1 MKYYPLFRIFRG
13 KKMQKS
19 KNITIAIIILMLI
32 YGLLANLKLV
42 FNINAIYLYIINPLF
57 WITLAVFLK
66 IAIGKSYQ
74 KSRIK
79 KEVIQYILIAVIIYI
94 LTYMISGLFITFGN
108 NPYFT
113 TVKGFLINLWMFGT
127 VIISKEYIRYR
138 LINNVYEN
146 DKKEIAILVSLIY
159 IIIEIELN
167 KYINTKI
174 TLLFALKDICQNLIP
189 LIAKNVLYSYISM
202 KSDWKPASIYELFTK
217 LYLWLSP
224 ILPNAPWIIVAIIE
238 TTIPT
243 ILFFYIRYANS
254 KNSEIKSRQEIE
266 NVNPKNSIPLVVL
279 VILVIWFTIGV
290 FPVKPIAVA
299 SGSMEKE
306 LYIGDV
312 VIVKKCN
319 ANDIVNGDI
328 IQYQMKGYTVIHRVI
343 EKKQKNGEYYF
354 TTKGDNNPSEDKES
368 VKEDQV
374 LGKVIFKVKYL
385 GYPAI
390 WLNIIQSNEQVEV
403 DTGK

>member
-1 MKYYPLFRIFRG
+1 
-13 KKMQKS
+13 MQKS

-159 IIIEIELN
+159 IIIEIGLN
-167 KYINTKI
+167 KYLNTKI

-224 ILPNAPWIIVAIIE
+224 ILPNAPWIMVAIIE

-290 FPVKPIAVA
+290 FPIKPIAVA

-306 LYIGDV
+306 LYVGDV

-368 VKEDQV
+368 VKEEQV

-390 WLNIIQSNEQVEV
+390 WLNILQSNEQVEV

>member
-1 MKYYPLFRIFRG
+1 
-13 KKMQKS
+13 MQKS

-42 FNINAIYLYIINPLF
+42 FNINTIYLYIINPLF

-159 IIIEIELN
+159 IIIEIGLN

-224 ILPNAPWIIVAIIE
+224 ILPNAPWIMVAIIE

-290 FPVKPIAVA
+290 FPIKPIAVA

-306 LYIGDV
+306 LYVGDV

>member
-1 MKYYPLFRIFRG
+1 
-13 KKMQKS
+13 MQKS

-127 VIISKEYIRYR
+127 VMISKEYIRYR

-159 IIIEIELN
+159 IIIEIGLN
-167 KYINTKI
+167 KYVNTKI

-224 ILPNAPWIIVAIIE
+224 ILPNAPWIMVAIIE

-279 VILVIWFTIGV
+279 VILVIWFAIGV
-290 FPVKPIAVA
+290 FPIKPIAIA

-306 LYIGDV
+306 LYVGDV

-368 VKEDQV
+368 VKEEQV

>member
-1 MKYYPLFRIFRG
+1 
-13 KKMQKS
+13 MQKS

-202 KSDWKPASIYELFTK
+202 KSDWKPASIYELFAK

>member
-1 MKYYPLFRIFRG
+1 
-13 KKMQKS
+13 MQKS

-74 KSRIK
+74 KSKIK

-224 ILPNAPWIIVAIIE
+224 ILPNAPWIMVAIIE

-290 FPVKPIAVA
+290 FPIKPIAIA

-306 LYIGDV
+306 LYVGDV

-368 VKEDQV
+368 VKEEQV

>member
-1 MKYYPLFRIFRG
+1 
-13 KKMQKS
+13 MQKS
-19 KNITIAIIILMLI
+19 KNITITIIILMLI

-127 VIISKEYIRYR
+127 VMISKEYIRYR

-159 IIIEIELN
+159 IIIEIGLN
-167 KYINTKI
+167 KYVNTKI

-224 ILPNAPWIIVAIIE
+224 ILPNAPWIMVAIIE

-290 FPVKPIAVA
+290 FPIKPIAIA

-306 LYIGDV
+306 LYVGDV

-368 VKEDQV
+368 VKEEQV

>member
-1 MKYYPLFRIFRG
+1 
-13 KKMQKS
+13 MQKS
-19 KNITIAIIILMLI
+19 KNITIAIIILILI

-42 FNINAIYLYIINPLF
+42 FNINVIYLYIINPLF

-79 KEVIQYILIAVIIYI
+79 KEVIQYILIAVIVYI

-159 IIIEIELN
+159 IIIEIGLN

-224 ILPNAPWIIVAIIE
+224 ILPNAPWIMVAIIE

-290 FPVKPIAVA
+290 FPIKPIAVA

-306 LYIGDV
+306 LYVGDI

-368 VKEDQV
+368 VKEEQV

-390 WLNIIQSNEQVEV
+390 WLNILQSNEQVEV

>member
-1 MKYYPLFRIFRG
+1 
-13 KKMQKS
+13 MQKS

-159 IIIEIELN
+159 IIIEIGLN
-167 KYINTKI
+167 KYVNTKI

-202 KSDWKPASIYELFTK
+202 KSDWKLASIYELFTK

-224 ILPNAPWIIVAIIE
+224 ILPNAPWIMVAIIE

-306 LYIGDV
+306 LYVGDV

-354 TTKGDNNPSEDKES
+354 TAKGDNNPSEDKES
-368 VKEDQV
+368 VKEEQV

>member
-1 MKYYPLFRIFRG
+1 
-13 KKMQKS
+13 MQKS

-159 IIIEIELN
+159 IIIEIGLN
-167 KYINTKI
+167 KYVNTKI

-217 LYLWLSP
+217 LYLWLST
-224 ILPNAPWIIVAIIE
+224 ILPNAPWIMVAIIE

-290 FPVKPIAVA
+290 FPIKPIAIA

-306 LYIGDV
+306 LYVGDV

-319 ANDIVNGDI
+319 ANDIDNGDI

-368 VKEDQV
+368 VKEEQV

>member
-1 MKYYPLFRIFRG
+1 
-13 KKMQKS
+13 MQKS

-159 IIIEIELN
+159 IIIEIGLN

-174 TLLFALKDICQNLIP
+174 TLLFALKDICQNIIP

-224 ILPNAPWIIVAIIE
+224 ILPNAPWIMVAIIE

-290 FPVKPIAVA
+290 FPIKPIAVA

-306 LYIGDV
+306 LYVGDV

-368 VKEDQV
+368 VKEEQV

-390 WLNIIQSNEQVEV
+390 WLNILQSNEQVEV

>member
-1 MKYYPLFRIFRG
+1 
-13 KKMQKS
+13 MQKS
-19 KNITIAIIILMLI
+19 NNITIAIIILMLI

-159 IIIEIELN
+159 IIIEIGLN

-224 ILPNAPWIIVAIIE
+224 ILPNAPWIMVAIIE

-290 FPVKPIAVA
+290 FPIKPIAVA

-306 LYIGDV
+306 LYVGDV

-368 VKEDQV
+368 VKEEQV

-385 GYPAI
+385 GYPSI
-390 WLNIIQSNEQVEV
+390 WLNILQSNEQVEV

>member
-1 MKYYPLFRIFRG
+1 
-13 KKMQKS
+13 MQKS

-266 NVNPKNSIPLVVL
+266 NANPKNSIPLVVL

-290 FPVKPIAVA
+290 FPIKPIAVA

-306 LYIGDV
+306 LYVGDV

>member
-1 MKYYPLFRIFRG
+1 
-13 KKMQKS
+13 MQKS

-42 FNINAIYLYIINPLF
+42 FNINTIYLYIINPLF

-113 TVKGFLINLWMFGT
+113 TVKGFLINLWIFGT

-159 IIIEIELN
+159 IIIEIGLN

-174 TLLFALKDICQNLIP
+174 TLLFALKDICQNFIP

-224 ILPNAPWIIVAIIE
+224 ILPNAPWIMVAIIE

-290 FPVKPIAVA
+290 FPIKPIAVA

-306 LYIGDV
+306 LYVGDV

-368 VKEDQV
+368 VKEEQV

-390 WLNIIQSNEQVEV
+390 WLNILQSNEQVEV

>member
-1 MKYYPLFRIFRG
+1 
-13 KKMQKS
+13 MQKS
-19 KNITIAIIILMLI
+19 KNITIAIIILILI

-79 KEVIQYILIAVIIYI
+79 KEVIQYILIAVIVYI

-127 VIISKEYIRYR
+127 VIISKEYISYR

-159 IIIEIELN
+159 IIIEIGLN

-217 LYLWLSP
+217 LYLWISP
-224 ILPNAPWIIVAIIE
+224 ILPNAPWIMVAIIE

-290 FPVKPIAVA
+290 FPIKPIAIA

-306 LYIGDV
+306 LYVGDV

-385 GYPAI
+385 GYPSI

>member
-1 MKYYPLFRIFRG
+1 
-13 KKMQKS
+13 MQKS

-57 WITLAVFLK
+57 WITLAVFFK

-159 IIIEIELN
+159 IIIEIGLN
-167 KYINTKI
+167 KYVNTKI
-174 TLLFALKDICQNLIP
+174 TLLFVLKDICQNLIP

-224 ILPNAPWIIVAIIE
+224 ILPNAPWIMVAIIE

-290 FPVKPIAVA
+290 FPIKPIAIA

-306 LYIGDV
+306 LYVGDV

>member
-1 MKYYPLFRIFRG
+1 
-13 KKMQKS
+13 MQKS

-224 ILPNAPWIIVAIIE
+224 ILPNAPWIMVAIIE

-290 FPVKPIAVA
+290 FPIKPIAVA

-306 LYIGDV
+306 LYVGDV

-368 VKEDQV
+368 VKEEQV

>member
-1 MKYYPLFRIFRG
+1 
-13 KKMQKS
+13 MQKS

-159 IIIEIELN
+159 IIIEIGLN
-167 KYINTKI
+167 KYVNTKI

-224 ILPNAPWIIVAIIE
+224 ILPNAPWIMVAIIE

-279 VILVIWFTIGV
+279 VILVIWFAIGV
-290 FPVKPIAVA
+290 FPIKPIAIA

-306 LYIGDV
+306 LYVGDV

>member
-1 MKYYPLFRIFRG
+1 
-13 KKMQKS
+13 MQKS

-127 VIISKEYIRYR
+127 VMISKEYIRYR

-159 IIIEIELN
+159 IIIEIGLN
-167 KYINTKI
+167 KYVNTKI

-224 ILPNAPWIIVAIIE
+224 ILPNAPWIMVAIIE

-290 FPVKPIAVA
+290 FPIKPIAIA

-306 LYIGDV
+306 LYVGDV

>member
-1 MKYYPLFRIFRG
+1 
-13 KKMQKS
+13 MQKS

-159 IIIEIELN
+159 IIIEIGLN
-167 KYINTKI
+167 KYVNTKI

-224 ILPNAPWIIVAIIE
+224 ILPNAPWIMVAIIE

-279 VILVIWFTIGV
+279 VILVIWFAIGV
-290 FPVKPIAVA
+290 FPIKPIAIA

-306 LYIGDV
+306 LYVGDV

-328 IQYQMKGYTVIHRVI
+328 IQYQMKGYTVIHRVV

-368 VKEDQV
+368 VKEEQV

>member
-1 MKYYPLFRIFRG
+1 
-13 KKMQKS
+13 MQKS
-19 KNITIAIIILMLI
+19 KNITIAIIILILI

-79 KEVIQYILIAVIIYI
+79 KEVIQYILIAVIVYI

-159 IIIEIELN
+159 IIIEIGLN

-224 ILPNAPWIIVAIIE
+224 ILPNAPWIMVAIIE

-290 FPVKPIAVA
+290 FPIKPIAVA

-306 LYIGDV
+306 LYVGDV

-385 GYPAI
+385 GYPSI

>member
-1 MKYYPLFRIFRG
+1 
-13 KKMQKS
+13 MQKS

-146 DKKEIAILVSLIY
+146 DKKEIAILISLIY
-159 IIIEIELN
+159 IIIEIGLN
-167 KYINTKI
+167 KYVNTKI

-224 ILPNAPWIIVAIIE
+224 ILPNAPWIMVAIIE

-306 LYIGDV
+306 LYVGDV

>member
-1 MKYYPLFRIFRG
+1 
-13 KKMQKS
+13 MQKS

-202 KSDWKPASIYELFTK
+202 KSDWKLASIYELFTK

-224 ILPNAPWIIVAIIE
+224 ILPNAPWIMVAIIE

-306 LYIGDV
+306 LYVGDV

>member
-1 MKYYPLFRIFRG
+1 
-13 KKMQKS
+13 MQKS

-74 KSRIK
+74 KSKIK

-224 ILPNAPWIIVAIIE
+224 ILPNAPWIMVAIIE

-290 FPVKPIAVA
+290 FPIKPIAVA

-306 LYIGDV
+306 LYVGDV

-354 TTKGDNNPSEDKES
+354 TTKGDNNPSKDKES

>member
-1 MKYYPLFRIFRG
+1 
-13 KKMQKS
+13 MQKS

-79 KEVIQYILIAVIIYI
+79 KEVIQYILIAVIVYI

-159 IIIEIELN
+159 IIIEIGLN

-174 TLLFALKDICQNLIP
+174 TLLFALKNICQNLIP

-224 ILPNAPWIIVAIIE
+224 ILPNAPWIMVAIIE

-290 FPVKPIAVA
+290 FPIKPIAVA

-306 LYIGDV
+306 LYVGDV

-390 WLNIIQSNEQVEV
+390 WLNILQSNEQVEV

>member
-1 MKYYPLFRIFRG
+1 
-13 KKMQKS
+13 MQKS

-74 KSRIK
+74 KSKIK

-159 IIIEIELN
+159 IIIEIGLN
-167 KYINTKI
+167 KYVNTKI

-224 ILPNAPWIIVAIIE
+224 ILPNAPWIMVAIIE

-306 LYIGDV
+306 LYVGDV

>member
-1 MKYYPLFRIFRG
+1 
-13 KKMQKS
+13 MQKS
-19 KNITIAIIILMLI
+19 KNITIAIIILILI

-79 KEVIQYILIAVIIYI
+79 KEVIQYILIAVIVYI

-159 IIIEIELN
+159 IIIEIGLN

-224 ILPNAPWIIVAIIE
+224 ILPNAPWIMVAIIE

-290 FPVKPIAVA
+290 FPIKPIAIA

-306 LYIGDV
+306 LYVGDV

-385 GYPAI
+385 GYPSI

>member
-1 MKYYPLFRIFRG
+1 
-13 KKMQKS
+13 MQKS
-19 KNITIAIIILMLI
+19 KNITIAIIILILI
-32 YGLLANLKLV
+32 YGLLANLKLM

-79 KEVIQYILIAVIIYI
+79 KEVIQYILIAVIVYI

-159 IIIEIELN
+159 IIIEIGLN

-224 ILPNAPWIIVAIIE
+224 ILPNAPWIMVAIIE

-290 FPVKPIAVA
+290 FPIKPIAIA

-306 LYIGDV
+306 LYVGDV

-385 GYPAI
+385 GYPSI

>member
-1 MKYYPLFRIFRG
+1 
-13 KKMQKS
+13 MQKS

-57 WITLAVFLK
+57 WITLAVFFK

-74 KSRIK
+74 KSKIK

-159 IIIEIELN
+159 IIIEIGLN
-167 KYINTKI
+167 KYVNTKI

-224 ILPNAPWIIVAIIE
+224 ILPNAPWIMVAIIE

-279 VILVIWFTIGV
+279 VILAIWFTIGV

-306 LYIGDV
+306 LYVGDV

>member
-1 MKYYPLFRIFRG
+1 
-13 KKMQKS
+13 MQKS

-159 IIIEIELN
+159 IIIEIGLN

-174 TLLFALKDICQNLIP
+174 TLLFALKNICQNLIP

-224 ILPNAPWIIVAIIE
+224 ILPNAPWIMVAIIE

-290 FPVKPIAVA
+290 FPIKPIAVA

-306 LYIGDV
+306 LYVGDV

-390 WLNIIQSNEQVEV
+390 WLNILQSNEQVEV

>member
-1 MKYYPLFRIFRG
+1 
-13 KKMQKS
+13 MQKS

-159 IIIEIELN
+159 IIIEIGLN
-167 KYINTKI
+167 KYVNTKI

-224 ILPNAPWIIVAIIE
+224 ILPNAPWIMVAIIE

-290 FPVKPIAVA
+290 FPIKPIAIA

-306 LYIGDV
+306 LYVGDV

-319 ANDIVNGDI
+319 ANDIDNGDI

-343 EKKQKNGEYYF
+343 EKKQKNGEHYF

-368 VKEDQV
+368 VKEEQV

>member
-1 MKYYPLFRIFRG
+1 MK
-13 KKMQKS
+13 KS
-19 KNITIAIIILMLI
+19 KNITIAIIILMFI

-127 VIISKEYIRYR
+127 VIISKEYIRYK

-159 IIIEIELN
+159 IIIEIGLN

-224 ILPNAPWIIVAIIE
+224 ILPNAPWIMVAIIE

-290 FPVKPIAVA
+290 FPIKPIAIA

-306 LYIGDV
+306 LYVGDV

>member
-1 MKYYPLFRIFRG
+1 
-13 KKMQKS
+13 MQKS

-146 DKKEIAILVSLIY
+146 DIKQICKY
-159 IIIEIELN
+159 KNNFIICI
-167 KYINTKI
+167 KRYMSK
-174 TLLFALKDICQNLIP
+174 
-189 LIAKNVLYSYISM
+189 SY
-202 KSDWKPASIYELFTK
+202 
-217 LYLWLSP
+217 
-224 ILPNAPWIIVAIIE
+224 
-238 TTIPT
+238 TI
-243 ILFFYIRYANS
+243 
-254 KNSEIKSRQEIE
+254 
-266 NVNPKNSIPLVVL
+266 
-279 VILVIWFTIGV
+279 
-290 FPVKPIAVA
+290 
-299 SGSMEKE
+299 
-306 LYIGDV
+306 D
-312 VIVKKCN
+312 C
-319 ANDIVNGDI
+319 
-328 IQYQMKGYTVIHRVI
+328 
-343 EKKQKNGEYYF
+343 
-354 TTKGDNNPSEDKES
+354 
-368 VKEDQV
+368 
-374 LGKVIFKVKYL
+374 
-385 GYPAI
+385 
-390 WLNIIQSNEQVEV
+390 
-403 DTGK
+403 

>member
-1 MKYYPLFRIFRG
+1 
-13 KKMQKS
+13 MQKS

-159 IIIEIELN
+159 IIIEIGLN

-224 ILPNAPWIIVAIIE
+224 ILPNAPWIMVAIIE

-290 FPVKPIAVA
+290 FPIKPIAVA

-306 LYIGDV
+306 LYVGDV

>member
-1 MKYYPLFRIFRG
+1 
-13 KKMQKS
+13 MQKS

-127 VIISKEYIRYR
+127 VMISKEYIRYR

-224 ILPNAPWIIVAIIE
+224 ILPNAPWIMVAIIE

-290 FPVKPIAVA
+290 FPIKPIAIA

-306 LYIGDV
+306 LYVGDV

-368 VKEDQV
+368 VKEEQV

>member
-1 MKYYPLFRIFRG
+1 
-13 KKMQKS
+13 MQKS
-19 KNITIAIIILMLI
+19 KNITIAIIILILI

-159 IIIEIELN
+159 IIIEIGLN

-174 TLLFALKDICQNLIP
+174 TLLFALKNICQNLIP

-224 ILPNAPWIIVAIIE
+224 ILPNAPWIMVAIIE

-290 FPVKPIAVA
+290 FPIKPIAVA

-306 LYIGDV
+306 LYVGDV

-385 GYPAI
+385 GYPSI

>member
-1 MKYYPLFRIFRG
+1 
-13 KKMQKS
+13 MQKS

-113 TVKGFLINLWMFGT
+113 TVKGFLINLWIFGT

-159 IIIEIELN
+159 IIIEIGLN

-174 TLLFALKDICQNLIP
+174 TLLFALKDICQNFIP

-224 ILPNAPWIIVAIIE
+224 ILPNAPWIMVAIIE

-290 FPVKPIAVA
+290 FPIKPIAVA

-306 LYIGDV
+306 LYVGDV

-368 VKEDQV
+368 VKEEQV

-390 WLNIIQSNEQVEV
+390 WLNILQSNEQVEV

>member
-1 MKYYPLFRIFRG
+1 
-13 KKMQKS
+13 MQKS

-57 WITLAVFLK
+57 WITLAVFFK

-159 IIIEIELN
+159 IIIEIGLN
-167 KYINTKI
+167 KYVNTKI

-224 ILPNAPWIIVAIIE
+224 ILPNAPWIMVAIIE

-290 FPVKPIAVA
+290 FPIKPIAIA

-306 LYIGDV
+306 LYVGDV

-368 VKEDQV
+368 VKEEQV

>member
-1 MKYYPLFRIFRG
+1 MKYYPLFRLFRG
-13 KKMQKS
+13 KNMQKS

-159 IIIEIELN
+159 IIIEIGLN
-167 KYINTKI
+167 KYVNTKI

-224 ILPNAPWIIVAIIE
+224 ILPNAPWIMVAIIE

-306 LYIGDV
+306 LYVGDV

>member
-1 MKYYPLFRIFRG
+1 
-13 KKMQKS
+13 MQKS

-224 ILPNAPWIIVAIIE
+224 ILPNAPWIMVAIIE

-290 FPVKPIAVA
+290 FPIKPIAIA

-306 LYIGDV
+306 LYVGDV

-368 VKEDQV
+368 VKEEQV

>member
-1 MKYYPLFRIFRG
+1 
-13 KKMQKS
+13 MQKS

-74 KSRIK
+74 KSKIK

-159 IIIEIELN
+159 IIIEIGLN
-167 KYINTKI
+167 KYVNTKI

-224 ILPNAPWIIVAIIE
+224 ILPNALWIMVAIIE

-306 LYIGDV
+306 LYVGDV

-328 IQYQMKGYTVIHRVI
+328 IQYQMKGYTVIHRVV